1 MKFKIRQEEELQ
13 IGLTPLIDVVFILLI
28 FFMVTTTFDRSSEL
42 RIELPDATAKEKA
55 TQDRVLEIAIDA
67 NGQYFVNQVRVISSS
82 PKALYLA
89 ISKVAGDNRD
99 MPVVLKADAKTPH
112 QYVVTAMDTIG
123 RLGMTR
129 LSIATNIAQ

>member
-42 RIELPDATAKEKA
+42 RIELPDATVKNKA
-55 TQDRVLEIAIDA
+55 TQEKTLEIDIDA
-67 NGQYFVNQVRVISSS
+67 NGQFFVNQVRVISSS

-89 ISKVAGDNRD
+89 ISKVVGDNRE

>member
-55 TQDRVLEIAIDA
+55 TQEKTLEIAIDA
-67 NGQYFVNQVRVISSS
+67 NGQFFVNQVRVISSS

-89 ISKVAGDNRD
+89 ISKVAGDNRE

>member
-1 MKFKIRQEEELQ
+1 MKFKIRQREELE

-42 RIELPDATAKEKA
+42 RIELPDATAQEKP
-55 TQDRVLEIAIDA
+55 TQEQVLEIAIDA
-67 NGQYFVNQVRVISSS
+67 EGQFFVNQVRVISSS

-89 ISKVAGDNRD
+89 ISKVAGGNKE

>member
-42 RIELPDATAKEKA
+42 RIELPDATAQEKA
-55 TQDRVLEIAIDA
+55 TQEKTLEIAIDA
-67 NGQYFVNQVRVISSS
+67 NGQFFVNQVRVISSS

-89 ISKVAGDNRD
+89 ISKVAGDNRE

>member
-67 NGQYFVNQVRVISSS
+67 NGQYFVNQARVISSS

>member
-1 MKFKIRQEEELQ
+1 MKFRNRQEEELQ
-13 IGLTPLIDVVFILLI
+13 VSLTPLIDVVFILLI
-28 FFMVTTTFDRSSEL
+28 FFMVTTTFDRTSEL

-55 TQDRVLEIAIDA
+55 SDEQTLEIAIDA
-67 NGQYFVNQVRVISSS
+67 NGQYFINQVKVISTS

-89 ISKVAGDNRD
+89 ISKAAGDNKN

-112 QYVVTAMDTIG
+112 QFVVTAMDTIG

-129 LSIATNIAQ
+129 LSIATNVAQ